1 MTWLVETLVQEAF
14 EKDRHDQSELLLRG
28 LQDWQQGE
36 EDEEPGDMSESSA
49 VSSTAE
55 VILSLSLSLSAHSPA
70 TVVLFFYG
78 VVAFFPPQKESCSLS
93 EGGAAPQ
100 APSTPQSSKKKK
112 GFFSWMRR
120 SGKKKTSA
128 QEEGQGGSSAAPSA
142 FLATA
147 DGEAAPEAE
156 EVNVSSLDDL
166 LGGGGDSP

>member
-1 MTWLVETLVQEAF
+1 MPREMLEAF

-55 VILSLSLSLSAHSPA
+55 
-70 TVVLFFYG
+70 
-78 VVAFFPPQKESCSLS
+78 
-93 EGGAAPQ
+93 